1 MPIYETLTI
10 LHPELPETR
19 IKEICTW
26 MQGIVENGEGKILQ
40 VDEWGMRNL
49 AYRIQK
55 QKRGYYVRLEYD
67 ASPAALKELERNFR
81 LSEDVMRFLSIVRD
95 APSEKRPVV
104 PPPEI
109 RADIP
114 NNADVAEA
122 ASETPTETPVA
133 ESATALETTPET
145 LAETPQDDAPA
156 PQPEA
161 VETQSVAAPAT
172 DE

>member
-10 LHPELPETR
+10 LRPELPETR
-19 IKEICTW
+19 LKEICTW
-26 MQGIVENGEGKILQ
+26 MQGIVENGQGKILQ

-67 ASPAALKELERNFR
+67 ASPAALQELERNFR

-95 APSEKRPVV
+95 APSEKRPVA
-104 PPPEI
+104 PPPVPNPVPNKVAEI
-109 RADIP
+109 PTESAEASP
-114 NNADVAEA
+114 VSEAAAETPAEA
-122 ASETPTETPVA
+122 AQDETPA
-133 ESATALETTPET
+133 S
-145 LAETPQDDAPA
+145 
-156 PQPEA
+156 QPEGA
-161 VETQSVAAPAT
+161 EIQPAAAPAK

>member
-26 MQGIVENGEGKILQ
+26 MQGIVENGGGKILQ

-49 AYRIQK
+49 AYRIRK

-67 ASPAALKELERNFR
+67 APPPALKELERNFR
-81 LSEDVMRFLSIVRD
+81 ISEDVMRFLSIVRD
-95 APSEKRPVV
+95 APSEKRPVA

-109 RADIP
+109 P
-114 NNADVAEA
+114 NPNK
-122 ASETPTETPVA
+122 ASETAAEAPTETPVA
-133 ESATALETTPET
+133 ESETTPEMPT
-145 LAETPQDDAPA
+145 ETPQDDTPTS
-156 PQPEA
+156 QPEA
-161 VETQSVAAPAT
+161 VETESIAAPAT

>member
-26 MQGIVENGEGKILQ
+26 MQEIVENGEGKILQ

-49 AYRIQK
+49 AYRIRK

-67 ASPAALKELERNFR
+67 ASPAALQELERNFR

-95 APSEKRPVV
+95 APSEKRPVA

-109 RADIP
+109 RADVP
-114 NNADVAEA
+114 DNADVAET
-122 ASETPTETPVA
+122 ASEPLAEAPVA
-133 ESATALETTPET
+133 ESETALEPP
-145 LAETPQDDAPA
+145 AEAPQDDAPVL
-156 PQPEA
+156 QPEA
-161 VETQSVAAPAT
+161 VETESVAAPAT
-172 DE
+172 DD

>member
-26 MQGIVENGEGKILQ
+26 MQGIVENVQGKILQ

-49 AYRIQK
+49 AYRIRK

-67 ASPAALKELERNFR
+67 APPPALKELERNFR

-95 APSEKRPVV
+95 APSEKRPVA

-109 RADIP
+109 LDK
-114 NNADVAEA
+114 VAET
-122 ASETPTETPVA
+122 ASEPPVA
-133 ESATALETTPET
+133 ESETTPEAPT
-145 LAETPQDDAPA
+145 ETPQDDTPA

-161 VETQSVAAPAT
+161 IETESVAAPAT

>member
-26 MQGIVENGEGKILQ
+26 MQGIVENGQGKILQ

-49 AYRIQK
+49 AYRIRK
-55 QKRGYYVRLEYD
+55 QKRGYYVRLEYE
-67 ASPAALKELERNFR
+67 APAPTLKELERNFR

-95 APSEKRPVV
+95 APSEKRPVA

-109 RADIP
+109 RADSP
-114 NNADVAEA
+114 AVNVTETAEP
-122 ASETPTETPVA
+122 PTEI
-133 ESATALETTPET
+133 
-145 LAETPQDDAPA
+145 PQDDTQAS
-156 PQPEA
+156 QPEA
-161 VETQSVAAPAT
+161 VETQPVAAPAT